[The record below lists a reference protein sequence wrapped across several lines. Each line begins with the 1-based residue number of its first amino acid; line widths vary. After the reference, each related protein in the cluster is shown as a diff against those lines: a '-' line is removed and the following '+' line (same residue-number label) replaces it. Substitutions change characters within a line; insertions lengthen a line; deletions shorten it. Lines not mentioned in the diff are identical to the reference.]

1 MHAGS
6 GIIPP
11 LRRSIPG
18 GLRGQRGIGRL
29 RLFQPGLGLGAALA
43 QNLRNVLIQL
53 GVKDAAK
60 DQRALLAIRAEDGK
74 KIPLGNHGYLRKLR
88 RIQPQQFLHRGIDR
102 IDAPMDGSILAD
114 QLRLGGARRFP
125 AGLEVF
131 GTAPH
136 SPAPAAALKGE
147 AHPGFILRAG
157 KIAAEALA
165 AAPFGSA
172 GGHAV
177 EREGNGI
184 EQRGLARAGI
194 PGDQKQAAFAQPGKI
209 HRLQPCVGAEG
220 AHLKP
225 DGPHAASP
233 PLPRSPAASPQ
244 AAVRPASRH
253 CSAPRKRP

>member
-102 IDAPMDGSILAD
+102 IDAPMDGSILAN

-147 AHPGFILRAG
+147 AHPGFVRRACE
-157 KIAAEALA
+157 IAAEALA

-177 EREGNGI
+177 EREGNGV

-209 HRLQPCVGAEG
+209 HRLQPRIGAEG

-244 AAVRPASRH
+244 AVVRRVPRR
-253 CSAPRKRP
+253 CSGPRKRP